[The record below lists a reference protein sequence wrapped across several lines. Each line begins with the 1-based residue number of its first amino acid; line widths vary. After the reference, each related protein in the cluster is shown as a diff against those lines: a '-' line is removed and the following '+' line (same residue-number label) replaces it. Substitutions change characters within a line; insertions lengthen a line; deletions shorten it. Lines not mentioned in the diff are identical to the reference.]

1 MALGDNTSFLNETTF
16 YLADEQ
22 TSVTGVSGIKTSDG
36 SAAKVLFNQLDSL
49 NSSTITFSA
58 TIDNVDYELTVDDAY
73 EGELIAVINSNRLA
87 TQITV
92 AAGDDASFAS
102 LTATGYNSVSPT
114 LRKLHTLG
122 YV

>member
-1 MALGDNTSFLNETTF
+1 MALGDNTAFFNETTF

-22 TSVTGVSGIKTSDG
+22 TSVTGVSGIKVSDV
-36 SAAKVLFNQLDSL
+36 STAKVLFNQLDSL

-73 EGELIAVINSNRLA
+73 EGELIAVINPARLA

-92 AAGDDASFAS
+92 AAADDNSFAS
-102 LTATGYNSVSPT
+102 LTATGNNSVGPT
-114 LRKLHTLG
+114 LRRLYQLG

>member
-1 MALGDNTSFLNETTF
+1 MALGDNTAFFNETTF
-16 YLADEQ
+16 YLANEQ
-22 TSVTGVSGIKTSDG
+22 TSVTGVSGIKTSDA

-58 TIDNVDYELTVDDAY
+58 TIGDVAYELTVDDAY
-73 EGELIAVINSNRLA
+73 EGELIAVINPDRLA

-92 AAGDDASFAS
+92 AAAYDGGFATLS
-102 LTATGYNSVSPT
+102 ATGNNSVGPT
-114 LRKLHTLG
+114 LRRLYQLG

>member
-1 MALGDNTSFLNETTF
+1 MALGDNTAFFNETTF

-22 TSVTGVSGIKTSDG
+22 TSVTGVSGIKTSDA

-58 TIDNVDYELTVDDAY
+58 TIGDVAYELTVDDAY
-73 EGELIAVINSNRLA
+73 EGELIAVIDPARLA

-92 AAGDDASFAS
+92 QQQMMVF
-102 LTATGYNSVSPT
+102 
-114 LRKLHTLG
+114 LHH
-122 YV
+122 